1 MPHFL
6 INKEEKKED
15 YIILNND
22 DLNNNFFH
30 ITRVLRSKKG
40 DKLKFIDENKNIYFS
55 EIEEITKKFLKAK
68 ILNVTKS
75 ERFLKYNINLIQSI
89 LMTDAQN
96 LAVANASQTGAKKLY
111 PVLSDNVS
119 VKVNS
124 LKDKKEKWQK
134 IANENFKQCE
144 RADILKIEE
153 ISDLFSTLEKFKKQN
168 IIIFAEKDENIS
180 LDNSIKS
187 LDLTKEI
194 AIVIG
199 PEGGFSDLEFEK
211 FKEKNYNLVSLG
223 SLIYKAPNAIVA
235 GISNV
240 VSRLS

>member
-55 EIEEITKKFLKAK
+55 KIEEITKKFLKAK
-68 ILNVTKS
+68 ILNISKS

-96 LAVANASQTGAKKLY
+96 LAIANASQTGAKRLF
-111 PVLSDNVS
+111 PILSDNVS

-153 ISDLFSTLEKFKKQN
+153 ISDLFSALEKFEKQN

-180 LDNSIKS
+180 LDDSIKS

>member
-96 LAVANASQTGAKKLY
+96 LAIANASQTGAKKLY

>member
-68 ILNVTKS
+68 ILNVSKS

-153 ISDLFSTLEKFKKQN
+153 ISDLFSALEKFEKQN

-180 LDNSIKS
+180 LDDSIKS

>member
-68 ILNVTKS
+68 ILNISKS

-96 LAVANASQTGAKKLY
+96 LAIANASQTGAKRLF
-111 PVLSDNVS
+111 PILSDNVS

-124 LKDKKEKWQK
+124 LKDKIEKWQK

-153 ISDLFSTLEKFKKQN
+153 ISDLFSALEKFEKQN

-180 LDNSIKS
+180 LDDSIKS

>member
-55 EIEEITKKFLKAK
+55 EIEEITKKILKAK
-68 ILNVTKS
+68 ILNISKS

-96 LAVANASQTGAKKLY
+96 LAIANASQTGAKKLY

-153 ISDLFSTLEKFKKQN
+153 ISDLFSALEKFEKQN

-180 LDNSIKS
+180 LDDSIKS

-235 GISNV
+235 GVSNV

>member
-96 LAVANASQTGAKKLY
+96 LAVANASQTGVKKLY

-223 SLIYKAPNAIVA
+223 TLIYKAPNAIVA

>member
-96 LAVANASQTGAKKLY
+96 LAIANASQTGAKKLY

-153 ISDLFSTLEKFKKQN
+153 ISDLFSTLEKFEKQN

-180 LDNSIKS
+180 LDDSIKS

-235 GISNV
+235 GVSNV

>member
-55 EIEEITKKFLKAK
+55 EIEEITKKILKAK
-68 ILNVTKS
+68 ILNISKS

-96 LAVANASQTGAKKLY
+96 LAIANASQTGAKKLY

-119 VKVNS
+119 EKVNS

-153 ISDLFSTLEKFKKQN
+153 ISDLFSALEKFEKQN

-180 LDNSIKS
+180 LDDSIKS

-235 GISNV
+235 GVSNV